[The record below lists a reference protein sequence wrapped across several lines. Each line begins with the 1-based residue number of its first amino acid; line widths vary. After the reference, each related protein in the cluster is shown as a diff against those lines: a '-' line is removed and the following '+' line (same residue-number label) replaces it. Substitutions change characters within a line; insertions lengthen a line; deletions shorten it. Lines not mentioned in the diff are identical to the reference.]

1 MSGHKSQ
8 AMPAFGSGLLNLC
21 SHQTDSVSVDLHQQR
36 LNRFG
41 RLLSFGH
48 TCGRVRSR
56 KIKSRHSRIPRPRRP
71 SANIGP
77 TASRR

>member
-8 AMPAFGSGLLNLC
+8 AMSAFGSGLLNLR

-36 LNRFG
+36 LWFG

-48 TCGRVRSR
+48 TCGRVHSR

-71 SANIGP
+71 SANIGS